1 MIVCSCDSPTPFLA
15 AQSAGAVELDIRAA
29 NRIRLLQ
36 AFPDRSRQKPP
47 TAWLARRSQSSGIT
61 VGGLPEG
68 HTQRILVVDDD
79 PTVTK
84 VLRRGLSYD
93 GYIVDTAAT
102 GRQALTMAR
111 DHTPDLVILDL
122 MLPELDGFDV
132 LERLRLADASL
143 PVMMLTA
150 RDGAADQVKG
160 LELGADDYVI
170 KPFRFEVLSARVKAL
185 LRRCE
190 QDRPEVMH
198 FENLSLDT
206 GTRRAQRGERMID
219 LTSTEYELLRQFL
232 LHPRRVVAKH
242 VLMERV
248 WGFEVEG
255 SSNIVEVYV
264 KQLRQKLEANGEPRL
279 IHTFRGAGYVLREA

>member
-1 MIVCSCDSPTPFLA
+1 M
-15 AQSAGAVELDIRAA
+15 
-29 NRIRLLQ
+29 
-36 AFPDRSRQKPP
+36 
-47 TAWLARRSQSSGIT
+47 
-61 VGGLPEG
+61 
-68 HTQRILVVDDD
+68 QRILVVDDD
-79 PTVTK
+79 PTVTS
-84 VLRRGLSYD
+84 VVRRGLSYE
-93 GYIVDTAAT
+93 GYRVDTAAT

-111 DHTPDLVILDL
+111 DHAPDLVILDL
-122 MLPELDGFDV
+122 MLPGLDGYDV

-160 LELGADDYVI
+160 LELGADDYVV

-190 QDRPEVMH
+190 QDRPEVMR
-198 FENLSLDT
+198 FEDLSLDT
-206 GTRRAQRGERMID
+206 GTRRAQRGQRTID

-242 VLMERV
+242 VLMDRV

-264 KQLRQKLEANGEPRL
+264 KQLRQKLEASGEPRL
-279 IHTFRGAGYVLREA
+279 IHTFRGAGYVLREP